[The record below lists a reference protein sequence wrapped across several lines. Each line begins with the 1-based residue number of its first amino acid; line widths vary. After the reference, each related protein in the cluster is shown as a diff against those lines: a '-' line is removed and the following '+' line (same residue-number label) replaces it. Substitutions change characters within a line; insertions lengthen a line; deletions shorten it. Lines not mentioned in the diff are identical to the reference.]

1 MKKILLTFGLCATVL
16 ASNAQNFSSPT
27 WTQTQT
33 VYKQKTDAVNS
44 APVTITADG
53 DVIVSSS
60 FNAGT
65 LSVGS
70 LVVRAVAKSSY
81 IQKLNAAGT
90 SQWAVALLGAAEV
103 KSLTSDTDGNIYA
116 VGVFAD
122 KVTLTTKTGT
132 TAAIL
137 QGNSG
142 TTKSSLFVL
151 KYSKDGALLAYKS
164 ATSAVKASVLAS
176 GTYFDEPSDAS
187 YIRSTKAVWANNKLY
202 FTAQYT
208 GESTLSDVKL
218 EGDYLD
224 YAGIMTI
231 DIPRMSV
238 LSVDASNL
246 SGLKKEYTVKTNVT
260 GLEEQTGVK
269 SLNFAVNNG
278 TLYVASVATGAV
290 VVETSN
296 KTENFNAGKDG
307 EDLKYGFI
315 YSEVGSTT
323 NNKLFDGGKLATL
336 NSNNS
341 INDLLVDDSNVYV
354 AGTYNTNNVFGQS
367 VTFQGGSDS
376 FVAAFA
382 KGGTTNVQWLVNSGV
397 NEGDATK
404 YAEKVT
410 GLVVADNKLLL
421 TGYTEETSTHT
432 VKDGFVYNVTTS
444 GTKTSVGSNVVL
456 GLASDSKQVVTS
468 GVNELNSVFNGYALS
483 TTTGINQLTETNDVV
498 RNGNVFS
505 FEKAQ
510 DAVVVDLQGRVV
522 LRASNTTTLSVD
534 NLVKGVYVLK
544 VGTKAVKFVK

>member
-1 MKKILLTFGLCATVL
+1 MKKVLLTFGLCATVL

-33 VYKQKTDAVNS
+33 VYKQKSDAVNS

-60 FNAGT
+60 FNTGT
-65 LSVGS
+65 LSVGG

-122 KVTLTTKTGT
+122 QLKLTTKTGT
-132 TAAIL
+132 VAATL

-164 ATSAVKASVLAS
+164 ATSSVDATVSAS
-176 GTYFDEPSDAS
+176 GKYFDEPSDAA
-187 YIRSTKAVWANNKLY
+187 YVRSTKAVWANNKLY

-208 GESTLSDVKL
+208 GVSNLDGVELK
-218 EGDYLD
+218 GDYLNYFD
-224 YAGIMTI
+224 IMYV
-231 DIPRMSV
+231 DLPRMSV

-382 KGGTTNVQWLVNSGV
+382 KGTTNVQWLVNSGV

-522 LRASNTTTLSVD
+522 LRASNTTNLSVD

>member
-1 MKKILLTFGLCATVL
+1 MKKVLLTFGLCATVL

-33 VYKQKTDAVNS
+33 VYKQKSDAVNS
-44 APVTITADG
+44 APVTITANG

-65 LSVGS
+65 LSVGG

-122 KVTLTTKTGT
+122 QLKLTTKTGAV
-132 TAAIL
+132 AATL

-164 ATSAVKASVLAS
+164 ATSAVDATVSASEK
-176 GTYFDEPSDAS
+176 YFDEPSDAA

-208 GESTLSDVKL
+208 GVSNLDGVELK
-218 EGDYLD
+218 GDYLNYFD
-224 YAGIMTI
+224 LMYV
-231 DIPRMSV
+231 DLPRMSV

-246 SGLKKEYTVKTNVT
+246 SGLKKEYTVKTNVA

-290 VVETSN
+290 VVETSD

-354 AGTYNTNNVFGQS
+354 AGTYNTNNVFGRA

-382 KGGTTNVQWLVNSGV
+382 KGTTNVQWLVNSGV

-432 VKDGFVYNVTTS
+432 VKDGFVYNVTTN

-483 TTTGINQLTETNDVV
+483 ATTGINQLTETNDVV

>member
-122 KVTLTTKTGT
+122 QLKLTTKTGT
-132 TAAIL
+132 TAATL

-164 ATSAVKASVLAS
+164 ATSSVDATVSAS
-176 GTYFDEPSDAS
+176 GKYFDEPSDAA
-187 YIRSTKAVWANNKLY
+187 YVRSTKAVWANNKLY

-208 GESTLSDVKL
+208 GVSNLDGVELK
-218 EGDYLD
+218 GDYLNYFD
-224 YAGIMTI
+224 LMYV
-231 DIPRMSV
+231 DLPRMSV

-246 SGLKKEYTVKTNVT
+246 SGLKKEYTVKTNVA

-382 KGGTTNVQWLVNSGV
+382 KGTTNVQWLVNSGV

>member
-1 MKKILLTFGLCATVL
+1 MKKVLLTFGLCATVL

-60 FNAGT
+60 FNTGT
-65 LSVGS
+65 LSVGG

-122 KVTLTTKTGT
+122 QLKLTTKTGT
-132 TAAIL
+132 VAATL

-164 ATSAVKASVLAS
+164 ATSAVKASVSAS
-176 GTYFDEPSDAS
+176 GKYFDEPSDAA
-187 YIRSTKAVWANNKLY
+187 YVRSTKAVWANNKLY

-208 GESTLSDVKL
+208 GVSNLDGVELK
-218 EGDYLD
+218 GDYLNYFD
-224 YAGIMTI
+224 LMYV
-231 DIPRMSV
+231 DLPRMSV

-246 SGLKKEYTVKTNVT
+246 SGLKKEYTVKTNVA

-354 AGTYNTNNVFGQS
+354 AGTYNTNNVFGKS

-382 KGGTTNVQWLVNSGV
+382 KGTTNVQWLVNSGV

>member
-1 MKKILLTFGLCATVL
+1 MKKVLLTFGLCATVL

-33 VYKQKTDAVNS
+33 VYKQKNDAVNS

-65 LSVGS
+65 LSVGG

-122 KVTLTTKTGT
+122 QLKLTTKTGA
-132 TAAIL
+132 TAAVL

-164 ATSAVKASVLAS
+164 ATSSVDATVSAS
-176 GTYFDEPSDAS
+176 GKYFDEPSDAA
-187 YIRSTKAVWANNKLY
+187 YVRSTKAVWANNKLY

-208 GESTLSDVKL
+208 GVSNLDGVELK
-218 EGDYLD
+218 GDYLNYFD
-224 YAGIMTI
+224 LMYV
-231 DIPRMSV
+231 DLPRMSV

-246 SGLKKEYTVKTNVT
+246 SGLKKEYTVQTNVA

-323 NNKLFDGGKLATL
+323 TNKLFDGGKLATL

-382 KGGTTNVQWLVNSGV
+382 KGTTNVQWLVNSGV

-432 VKDGFVYNVTTS
+432 VKEGFVYNVTTS

>member
-1 MKKILLTFGLCATVL
+1 MKKVLLTFGLCATVL

-33 VYKQKTDAVNS
+33 VYKQKSDAVNS
-44 APVTITADG
+44 APVTITANG

-122 KVTLTTKTGT
+122 QLKLTTKTGAV
-132 TAAIL
+132 AATL

-164 ATSAVKASVLAS
+164 ATSAVDATVSASEK
-176 GTYFDEPSDAS
+176 YFDEPSDAA

-208 GESTLSDVKL
+208 GVSNLDGVELK
-218 EGDYLD
+218 GDYLNYFD
-224 YAGIMTI
+224 LMYV
-231 DIPRMSV
+231 DLPRMSV

-246 SGLKKEYTVKTNVT
+246 SGLKKEYTVKTNVA

-290 VVETSN
+290 VVETSD

-382 KGGTTNVQWLVNSGV
+382 KGTTNVQWLVNSGV

-483 TTTGINQLTETNDVV
+483 ATTGINQLTETNNVV

>member
-1 MKKILLTFGLCATVL
+1 MKKVLLTFCLCATVL

-33 VYKQKTDAVNS
+33 VYKQKSDAVNS

-60 FNAGT
+60 FNSGT
-65 LSVGS
+65 LSVGG

-122 KVTLTTKTGT
+122 QLKLTTKTGT
-132 TAAIL
+132 VAATL

-164 ATSAVKASVLAS
+164 ATSSVDATVSAS
-176 GTYFDEPSDAS
+176 GKYFDEPSDAA
-187 YIRSTKAVWANNKLY
+187 YVRSTKAVWANNKLY

-208 GESTLSDVKL
+208 GVSNLDGVELK
-218 EGDYLD
+218 GDYLNYFD
-224 YAGIMTI
+224 FMYV
-231 DIPRMSV
+231 DLPRMSV

-354 AGTYNTNNVFGQS
+354 AGTYNTNNVFGQA
-367 VTFQGGSDS
+367 VAFQGGSDS

-382 KGGTTNVQWLVNSGV
+382 KGTTNVQWLVNSGV

-456 GLASDSKQVVTS
+456 GLASNSKQVVTS

>member
-1 MKKILLTFGLCATVL
+1 MKKVLLTFGLCATVL

-33 VYKQKTDAVNS
+33 VYKQKSDAVNS
-44 APVTITADG
+44 APVTITANG

-122 KVTLTTKTGT
+122 QLKLTTKTGAV
-132 TAAIL
+132 AATL

-164 ATSAVKASVLAS
+164 ATSAVDATVSASEK
-176 GTYFDEPSDAS
+176 YFDEPSDAA

-290 VVETSN
+290 VVETSD

-382 KGGTTNVQWLVNSGV
+382 KGTTNVQWLVNSGV

>member
-33 VYKQKTDAVNS
+33 VYKQKSDAVNS

-132 TAAIL
+132 TAATL

-151 KYSKDGALLAYKS
+151 KYSKDGVLLAYKS
-164 ATSAVKASVLAS
+164 ATSSVDATVSAS
-176 GTYFDEPSDAS
+176 GKYFDEPSDAA
-187 YIRSTKAVWANNKLY
+187 YVRSTKAVWANNKLY

-208 GESTLSDVKL
+208 GVSNLDGVELK
-218 EGDYLD
+218 GDYLNYFD
-224 YAGIMTI
+224 FMYV
-231 DIPRMSV
+231 DLPRMSV

-290 VVETSN
+290 VVETSD

-382 KGGTTNVQWLVNSGV
+382 KGTTNVQWLVNSGV

-444 GTKTSVGSNVVL
+444 GTKTSAGSNVVL

-522 LRASNTTTLSVD
+522 LRASNTTNLSVD

>member
-1 MKKILLTFGLCATVL
+1 MKKVLLTFGLCATVL

-44 APVTITADG
+44 APVTITANG

-65 LSVGS
+65 LSVGG

-116 VGVFAD
+116 VGIFAD
-122 KVTLTTKTGT
+122 QLKLTTKTGAV
-132 TAAIL
+132 AATL

-142 TTKSSLFVL
+142 TTKSSLFIL

-164 ATSAVKASVLAS
+164 ATSAVKASVSAS
-176 GTYFDEPSDAS
+176 GKYFDEPSDAA
-187 YIRSTKAVWANNKLY
+187 YVRSTKAVWANNKLY

-208 GESTLSDVKL
+208 GVSNLDGVELK
-218 EGDYLD
+218 GDYLNYFD
-224 YAGIMTI
+224 LMYV
-231 DIPRMSV
+231 DLPRMSV

-246 SGLKKEYTVKTNVT
+246 SGLKKEYTVKTNVA

-290 VVETSN
+290 VVETSD

-354 AGTYNTNNVFGQS
+354 AGTYNTNNVFGKS

-382 KGGTTNVQWLVNSGV
+382 KGTTNVQWLVNSGV

-510 DAVVVDLQGRVV
+510 DAVIVDLQGRVV
-522 LRASNTTTLSVD
+522 LRASNTTNLSVD

>member
-33 VYKQKTDAVNS
+33 VYKQKSDAVNS

-122 KVTLTTKTGT
+122 QLKLTTKTGT
-132 TAAIL
+132 VAATL

-164 ATSAVKASVLAS
+164 ATSSVDATVSAS
-176 GTYFDEPSDAS
+176 GKYFYEAS
-187 YIRSTKAVWANNKLY
+187 EAAYVRSTKAVWANNKLY

-208 GESTLSDVKL
+208 GVSNLDGVELK
-218 EGDYLD
+218 GDYLNYFNFMYVD
-224 YAGIMTI
+224 L
-231 DIPRMSV
+231 PRMSV

-290 VVETSN
+290 VVETSD
-296 KTENFNAGKDG
+296 KTENFNVGKDG

-354 AGTYNTNNVFGQS
+354 AGTYNTNNVFGQA
-367 VTFQGGSDS
+367 VAFQGGSDS

-382 KGGTTNVQWLVNSGV
+382 KGTTNVQWVVNSGV

-410 GLVVADNKLLL
+410 GLVVANNKLLL

-432 VKDGFVYNVTTS
+432 VKTGFVYNVTTS

>member
-1 MKKILLTFGLCATVL
+1 MKKVLLTFGLCATVL

-33 VYKQKTDAVNS
+33 VYKQKSDAVNS

-65 LSVGS
+65 LSVGG

-122 KVTLTTKTGT
+122 QLKLTTKTGT
-132 TAAIL
+132 VAATL

-142 TTKSSLFVL
+142 TTKSSLFIL

-164 ATSAVKASVLAS
+164 ATSSVDATVSAS
-176 GTYFDEPSDAS
+176 GKYFYEAS
-187 YIRSTKAVWANNKLY
+187 EAAYVRSTKAVWANNKLY

-208 GESTLSDVKL
+208 GVSNLDGVELK
-218 EGDYLD
+218 GDYLD
-224 YAGIMTI
+224 YEGFMYV
-231 DIPRMSV
+231 DLPRMSV

-246 SGLKKEYTVKTNVT
+246 SGLKKEYTVQTNVT
-260 GLEEQTGVK
+260 GLGEQTGVS

-290 VVETSN
+290 VVETSD

-323 NNKLFDGGKLATL
+323 TNKLFNGGKLATL

-354 AGTYNTNNVFGQS
+354 AGTYNTNNVFGQA

-382 KGGTTNVQWLVNSGV
+382 KGTTNVQWLVNSGV

-421 TGYTEETSTHT
+421 TGYTEETTEHT
-432 VKDGFVYNVTTS
+432 IKTGFVYNVTTS
-444 GTKTSVGSNVVL
+444 GTKTSAGSNVVL

-522 LRASNTTTLSVD
+522 LRASNTTNLSVD

>member
-33 VYKQKTDAVNS
+33 VYKQKSDAVNS
-44 APVTITADG
+44 APVTITANG

-65 LSVGS
+65 LSVGG

-122 KVTLTTKTGT
+122 QLKLTTKTGT
-132 TAAIL
+132 VAATL

-164 ATSAVKASVLAS
+164 ATSAVDATVSAS
-176 GTYFDEPSDAS
+176 GKYFDEPSDAA

-208 GESTLSDVKL
+208 GVSNLDGVELK
-218 EGDYLD
+218 GDYLNYFD
-224 YAGIMTI
+224 FMYV
-231 DIPRMSV
+231 DLPRMSV

-382 KGGTTNVQWLVNSGV
+382 KGTTNVQWLVNSGV

-483 TTTGINQLTETNDVV
+483 ATTGINQLTETNDVV

-522 LRASNTTTLSVD
+522 LRASNTTNLSVD

>member
-33 VYKQKTDAVNS
+33 VYKQKSDAVNS

-65 LSVGS
+65 LSVGG

-122 KVTLTTKTGT
+122 QLKLTTKTGT
-132 TAAIL
+132 VAATL

-142 TTKSSLFVL
+142 TTKSSLFIL

-164 ATSAVKASVLAS
+164 ATSSVDATVSAS
-176 GTYFDEPSDAS
+176 GKYFYEAS
-187 YIRSTKAVWANNKLY
+187 EAAYVRSTKAVWANNKLY

-208 GESTLSDVKL
+208 GVSNLDGVELK
-218 EGDYLD
+218 GDYLD
-224 YAGIMTI
+224 YEGFMYV

-246 SGLKKEYTVKTNVT
+246 SGLKKEYTVQTNVT
-260 GLEEQTGVK
+260 GLGEQTGVS

-290 VVETSN
+290 VVETSD

-382 KGGTTNVQWLVNSGV
+382 KGTTNVQWVVNSGV

-421 TGYTEETSTHT
+421 TGYTEETTEHT
-432 VKDGFVYNVTTS
+432 IKTGFVYNVTTN

-522 LRASNTTTLSVD
+522 LRVSNTTTLSVD

>member
-1 MKKILLTFGLCATVL
+1 MKKVLLTFGLCATVL

-65 LSVGS
+65 LSVGG

-122 KVTLTTKTGT
+122 QLKLTTKTGAV
-132 TAAIL
+132 AATL

-164 ATSAVKASVLAS
+164 ATSSVDATVSAS
-176 GTYFDEPSDAS
+176 GKYFYEAS
-187 YIRSTKAVWANNKLY
+187 EAAYVRSTKAVWANNKLY

-208 GESTLSDVKL
+208 GVSNLDGVELK
-218 EGDYLD
+218 GDYLD
-224 YAGIMTI
+224 YEGFMYV
-231 DIPRMSV
+231 DLPRMSV

-246 SGLKKEYTVKTNVT
+246 SGLKKEYTVQTNVT
-260 GLEEQTGVK
+260 GLGEQTGVS

-290 VVETSN
+290 VVETSD

-323 NNKLFDGGKLATL
+323 TNKLFNGGKLATL

-354 AGTYNTNNVFGQS
+354 AGTYNTNNVFGQA

-382 KGGTTNVQWLVNSGV
+382 KGTTNVQWLVNSGV

-421 TGYTEETSTHT
+421 TGYTEETTEHT
-432 VKDGFVYNVTTS
+432 IKTGFVYNVTTS

-522 LRASNTTTLSVD
+522 LRVSNTTNLSVD

-544 VGTKAVKFVK
+544 VGTKVVKFVK

>member
-33 VYKQKTDAVNS
+33 VYKQKSDAVNS

-122 KVTLTTKTGT
+122 QLKLTTKTGAV
-132 TAAIL
+132 AATL

-151 KYSKDGALLAYKS
+151 KYSKDGVLLAYKS
-164 ATSAVKASVLAS
+164 ATSSVDATVSAS
-176 GTYFDEPSDAS
+176 GKYFDEPSDAA
-187 YIRSTKAVWANNKLY
+187 YVRSTKAVWANNKLY

-208 GESTLSDVKL
+208 GVSNLDGVELK
-218 EGDYLD
+218 GDYLNYFD
-224 YAGIMTI
+224 FMYV
-231 DIPRMSV
+231 DLPRMSV

-290 VVETSN
+290 VVETSD

-382 KGGTTNVQWLVNSGV
+382 KGTTNVQWLVNSGV

>member
-65 LSVGS
+65 LSVGG

-103 KSLTSDTDGNIYA
+103 KSLTSDTDGNVYA

-132 TAAIL
+132 TAATL

-164 ATSAVKASVLAS
+164 ATSSVDATVSAS
-176 GTYFDEPSDAS
+176 GKYFDEPSDAA
-187 YIRSTKAVWANNKLY
+187 YVRSTKAVWANNKLY

-208 GESTLSDVKL
+208 GVSNLDGVELK
-218 EGDYLD
+218 GDYLNYFD
-224 YAGIMTI
+224 FMYV
-231 DIPRMSV
+231 DLPRMSV

-290 VVETSN
+290 VVETSD

-354 AGTYNTNNVFGQS
+354 AGTYNTNNVFGQA
-367 VTFQGGSDS
+367 VAFQGGSDS

-382 KGGTTNVQWLVNSGV
+382 KGTTNVQWLVNSGV

>member
-1 MKKILLTFGLCATVL
+1 MKKVLLTFGLCATVL

-33 VYKQKTDAVNS
+33 VYKQKSDAVNS

-65 LSVGS
+65 LSIGS

-122 KVTLTTKTGT
+122 QLKLTTKTGAV
-132 TAAIL
+132 AATL

-164 ATSAVKASVLAS
+164 ATSSVDATVSAS
-176 GTYFDEPSDAS
+176 GKYFDEPSDAA
-187 YIRSTKAVWANNKLY
+187 YVRSTKAVWANNKLY

-208 GESTLSDVKL
+208 GVSNLDGVELK
-218 EGDYLD
+218 GDYLNYFD
-224 YAGIMTI
+224 IMYV
-231 DIPRMSV
+231 DLPRMSV

-246 SGLKKEYTVKTNVT
+246 SGLKKEYTVKTNVA

-323 NNKLFDGGKLATL
+323 TNKLFDGGKLATL

-382 KGGTTNVQWLVNSGV
+382 KGTTNVQWLVNSGV

>member
-33 VYKQKTDAVNS
+33 VYKQKSDAVNS

-132 TAAIL
+132 TAATL

-142 TTKSSLFVL
+142 TTKSSLFIL

-164 ATSAVKASVLAS
+164 ATSSVDATVSAS
-176 GTYFDEPSDAS
+176 GKYFDEPSDAA
-187 YIRSTKAVWANNKLY
+187 YVRSTKAVWANNKLY

-208 GESTLSDVKL
+208 GVSNLDGVELK
-218 EGDYLD
+218 GDYLNYFD
-224 YAGIMTI
+224 FMYV
-231 DIPRMSV
+231 DLPRMSV

-290 VVETSN
+290 VVETSD

-382 KGGTTNVQWLVNSGV
+382 KGTTNVQWVVNSGV

-522 LRASNTTTLSVD
+522 LRVSNTTTLSVD

>member
-1 MKKILLTFGLCATVL
+1 MKKVLLTFGLCATVL

-33 VYKQKTDAVNS
+33 VYKQKSDAVNS

-65 LSVGS
+65 LSVGG

-122 KVTLTTKTGT
+122 QLKLTTKTGT
-132 TAAIL
+132 VAATL

-164 ATSAVKASVLAS
+164 ATSSVDATVSAS
-176 GTYFDEPSDAS
+176 GKYFDEPSDAA
-187 YIRSTKAVWANNKLY
+187 YVRSTKALWANNKLY

-208 GESTLSDVKL
+208 GVSNLDGVELK
-218 EGDYLD
+218 GDYLNYFD
-224 YAGIMTI
+224 IMYV
-231 DIPRMSV
+231 DLPRMSV

-246 SGLKKEYTVKTNVT
+246 SGLKKEYTVKTNVA

-290 VVETSN
+290 VVETSD

-354 AGTYNTNNVFGQS
+354 AGTYNTKNVFGQS

-382 KGGTTNVQWLVNSGV
+382 KGTTNVQWLVNSGV

>member
-33 VYKQKTDAVNS
+33 VYKQKIDAVNS

-81 IQKLNAAGT
+81 IQKLNATGT
-90 SQWAVALLGAAEV
+90 SQWTVALLGAAEV

-132 TAAIL
+132 TAATL

-164 ATSAVKASVLAS
+164 ATSSVDATVSTS
-176 GTYFDEPSDAS
+176 GKYFDEPSDAA
-187 YIRSTKAVWANNKLY
+187 YVRSTKAVWANNKLY

-208 GESTLSDVKL
+208 GVSNLDGVELK
-218 EGDYLD
+218 GDYLNYFD
-224 YAGIMTI
+224 LMYV
-231 DIPRMSV
+231 DLPRMSV

-246 SGLKKEYTVKTNVT
+246 SGLKKEYTVKTNVA

-290 VVETSN
+290 VVETSD

-354 AGTYNTNNVFGQS
+354 AGTYNTNNVFGQA
-367 VTFQGGSDS
+367 VAFQGGSDS

-382 KGGTTNVQWLVNSGV
+382 KGTTNVQWLVNSGV

>member
-1 MKKILLTFGLCATVL
+1 MKKILLTFGLCATAL

-33 VYKQKTDAVNS
+33 VYKQKSDAVNS
-44 APVTITADG
+44 APVTITANG

-122 KVTLTTKTGT
+122 QLKLTTKTGAV
-132 TAAIL
+132 AATL

-164 ATSAVKASVLAS
+164 ATSSVDATVSASEK
-176 GTYFDEPSDAS
+176 YFDEPSDAA

-208 GESTLSDVKL
+208 GVSNLDGVELK
-218 EGDYLD
+218 GDYLNYFD
-224 YAGIMTI
+224 LMYV
-231 DIPRMSV
+231 DLPRMSV

-246 SGLKKEYTVKTNVT
+246 SGLKKEYTVKTNVA

-290 VVETSN
+290 VVETSD

-382 KGGTTNVQWLVNSGV
+382 KGTTNVQWLVNSGV

-483 TTTGINQLTETNDVV
+483 ATTGINQLTETNDVV

>member
-1 MKKILLTFGLCATVL
+1 MKKVLLTFGLCATVL

-33 VYKQKTDAVNS
+33 VYKQKSDAVNS

-122 KVTLTTKTGT
+122 QLKLTTKTGAV
-132 TAAIL
+132 AATL

-208 GESTLSDVKL
+208 GVSNLDGVELK
-218 EGDYLD
+218 GDYLNYFD
-224 YAGIMTI
+224 LMYV
-231 DIPRMSV
+231 DLPRMSV

-246 SGLKKEYTVKTNVT
+246 SGLKKEYTVKTNVA

-290 VVETSN
+290 VVETSD

-382 KGGTTNVQWLVNSGV
+382 KGTTNVQWLVNSGV

-432 VKDGFVYNVTTS
+432 VKDGLVYNVTTS

-522 LRASNTTTLSVD
+522 LRVSNTTTLSVD

>member
-1 MKKILLTFGLCATVL
+1 MKKVLLTFGLCATVL

-33 VYKQKTDAVNS
+33 VYKQKSDAVNS
-44 APVTITADG
+44 APVTITANG

-65 LSVGS
+65 LSVGG

-122 KVTLTTKTGT
+122 QLKLTTKTGAV
-132 TAAIL
+132 AATL

-164 ATSAVKASVLAS
+164 ATSSVDATVSAS
-176 GTYFDEPSDAS
+176 GKYFDEPSDAA

-208 GESTLSDVKL
+208 GVSNLDGVELK
-218 EGDYLD
+218 GDYLNYFD
-224 YAGIMTI
+224 FMYV
-231 DIPRMSV
+231 DLPRMSV

-382 KGGTTNVQWLVNSGV
+382 KGTTNVQWLVNSGV

-483 TTTGINQLTETNDVV
+483 ATTGINQLTETNDVV

>member
-1 MKKILLTFGLCATVL
+1 MKKVLLTFGLCATVL

-33 VYKQKTDAVNS
+33 VYKQKSDAVNS

-122 KVTLTTKTGT
+122 QLKLTTKTGIV
-132 TAAIL
+132 AATL

-164 ATSAVKASVLAS
+164 ATSSVDATVSAS
-176 GTYFDEPSDAS
+176 GKYFDEPSDAA
-187 YIRSTKAVWANNKLY
+187 YVRSTKAVWANNKLY

-208 GESTLSDVKL
+208 GVSNLDGVELK
-218 EGDYLD
+218 GDYLNYFD
-224 YAGIMTI
+224 IMYV
-231 DIPRMSV
+231 DLPRMSV

-246 SGLKKEYTVKTNVT
+246 SGLKKEYTVKTNVA

-290 VVETSN
+290 VVETSD

-323 NNKLFDGGKLATL
+323 TNKLFDGGKLATL

-382 KGGTTNVQWLVNSGV
+382 KGTTNVQWLVNSGV

-444 GTKTSVGSNVVL
+444 GTKTSAGSNVVL

>member
-122 KVTLTTKTGT
+122 QLKLTTKTGT
-132 TAAIL
+132 TAATL

-164 ATSAVKASVLAS
+164 ATSSVDATVSAS
-176 GTYFDEPSDAS
+176 GKYFDEPSDAA
-187 YIRSTKAVWANNKLY
+187 YVRSTKAVWANNKLY

-208 GESTLSDVKL
+208 GVSNLDGVELK
-218 EGDYLD
+218 GDYLNYFD
-224 YAGIMTI
+224 LMYV
-231 DIPRMSV
+231 DLPRMSV

-246 SGLKKEYTVKTNVT
+246 SGLKKEYTVKTNVA

-367 VTFQGGSDS
+367 VAFQGGSDS

-382 KGGTTNVQWLVNSGV
+382 KGTTNVQWLVNSGV

>member
-1 MKKILLTFGLCATVL
+1 MKKVLLTFGLCATVL

-33 VYKQKTDAVNS
+33 VYKQKSDAVNS

-122 KVTLTTKTGT
+122 QLKLTTKTGT
-132 TAAIL
+132 VAATL

-142 TTKSSLFVL
+142 TTKSSLFIL

-164 ATSAVKASVLAS
+164 ATSSVDATVSAS
-176 GTYFDEPSDAS
+176 GKYFYEAS
-187 YIRSTKAVWANNKLY
+187 EAAYVRSTKAVWANNKLY

-208 GESTLSDVKL
+208 GVSNLDGVELK
-218 EGDYLD
+218 GDYLD
-224 YAGIMTI
+224 YEGFMYV

-246 SGLKKEYTVKTNVT
+246 SGLKKEYTVQTNVT
-260 GLEEQTGVK
+260 GLGEQTGVS

-290 VVETSN
+290 VVETSD

-382 KGGTTNVQWLVNSGV
+382 KGTTNVQWVVNSGV

-421 TGYTEETSTHT
+421 TGYTEETTEHT
-432 VKDGFVYNVTTS
+432 IKTGFVYNVTTN

>member
-33 VYKQKTDAVNS
+33 VYKQKSDAVNS

-122 KVTLTTKTGT
+122 QLKLTTKTGT
-132 TAAIL
+132 VAATL

-164 ATSAVKASVLAS
+164 ATSSVDATVSAS
-176 GTYFDEPSDAS
+176 GKYFYEAS
-187 YIRSTKAVWANNKLY
+187 EAAYVRSTKAVWANNKLY

-208 GESTLSDVKL
+208 GVSNLDGVELK
-218 EGDYLD
+218 GDYLNYFNFMYVD
-224 YAGIMTI
+224 L
-231 DIPRMSV
+231 PRMSV

-290 VVETSN
+290 VVETSD
-296 KTENFNAGKDG
+296 KTENFNVGKDG

-354 AGTYNTNNVFGQS
+354 AGTYNTNNVFGQA
-367 VTFQGGSDS
+367 VAFQGGSDS

-382 KGGTTNVQWLVNSGV
+382 KGTTNVQWVVNSGV

>member
-1 MKKILLTFGLCATVL
+1 MKKVLLTFGLCATVL

-60 FNAGT
+60 FNSGT
-65 LSVGS
+65 LSVGG

-132 TAAIL
+132 TAAVL

-164 ATSAVKASVLAS
+164 ATSSVDATVSAS
-176 GTYFDEPSDAS
+176 GKYFDEPSDAA
-187 YIRSTKAVWANNKLY
+187 YVRSTKAVWANNKLY

-208 GESTLSDVKL
+208 GVSNLDGVELK
-218 EGDYLD
+218 GDYLNYFD
-224 YAGIMTI
+224 LMYV
-231 DIPRMSV
+231 DLPRMSV

-246 SGLKKEYTVKTNVT
+246 SGLKKEYTVQTNVA

-323 NNKLFDGGKLATL
+323 TNKLFDGGKLATL

-382 KGGTTNVQWLVNSGV
+382 KGTTNVQWLVNSGV

>member
-33 VYKQKTDAVNS
+33 VYKQKSDAVNS

-60 FNAGT
+60 FNSGT

-122 KVTLTTKTGT
+122 QLKLTTKTGT
-132 TAAIL
+132 VAATL

-164 ATSAVKASVLAS
+164 ATSSVDATVSAS
-176 GTYFDEPSDAS
+176 GKYFDEPSDAA
-187 YIRSTKAVWANNKLY
+187 YVRSTKAVWANNKLY

-208 GESTLSDVKL
+208 GVSNLDGVELK
-218 EGDYLD
+218 GDYLNYFD
-224 YAGIMTI
+224 LMYV
-231 DIPRMSV
+231 DLPRMSV

-290 VVETSN
+290 VVETSD

-382 KGGTTNVQWLVNSGV
+382 KGTTNVQWLVNSSV

-444 GTKTSVGSNVVL
+444 GTKTSAGSNVVL

>member
-1 MKKILLTFGLCATVL
+1 MKKVLLTFGLCATVL

-33 VYKQKTDAVNS
+33 VYKQKSDAVNS

-60 FNAGT
+60 FNTGT
-65 LSVGS
+65 LSVGG

-122 KVTLTTKTGT
+122 QLKLTTKTGAV
-132 TAAIL
+132 AATL

-142 TTKSSLFVL
+142 TTKSSLFIL

-164 ATSAVKASVLAS
+164 ATSSVDATVSAS
-176 GTYFDEPSDAS
+176 GKYFDEPSDAA
-187 YIRSTKAVWANNKLY
+187 YVRSTKAVWANNKLY

-208 GESTLSDVKL
+208 GVSNLDGVELK
-218 EGDYLD
+218 GDYLNYFD
-224 YAGIMTI
+224 IMYV
-231 DIPRMSV
+231 DLPRMSV

-246 SGLKKEYTVKTNVT
+246 SGLKKEYTVKTNVA

-290 VVETSN
+290 VVETSD

-382 KGGTTNVQWLVNSGV
+382 KGTTNVQWVVNSGV

-510 DAVVVDLQGRVV
+510 DAVIVDLQGRVV
-522 LRASNTTTLSVD
+522 LRASNTTNLSVD

>member
-33 VYKQKTDAVNS
+33 VYKQKSDAVNS

-60 FNAGT
+60 FNSGT
-65 LSVGS
+65 LSVGG

-81 IQKLNAAGT
+81 IQKLNVAGT

-122 KVTLTTKTGT
+122 QLKLTTKTGT
-132 TAAIL
+132 VAATL

-164 ATSAVKASVLAS
+164 ATSSVDATVSAS
-176 GTYFDEPSDAS
+176 GKYFDEPSDAA
-187 YIRSTKAVWANNKLY
+187 YVRSTKAVWANNKLY

-208 GESTLSDVKL
+208 GVSNLDGVELK
-218 EGDYLD
+218 GDYLNYFD
-224 YAGIMTI
+224 IMYV
-231 DIPRMSV
+231 DLPRMSV

-246 SGLKKEYTVKTNVT
+246 SGLKKEYTVKTNVA

-290 VVETSN
+290 VVETSD

-354 AGTYNTNNVFGQS
+354 AGTYNTNNVFGQA

-382 KGGTTNVQWLVNSGV
+382 KGTTNVQWLVNSGV

-498 RNGNVFS
+498 HNGNVFS

>member
-1 MKKILLTFGLCATVL
+1 MKKVLLTFGLCATVL

-33 VYKQKTDAVNS
+33 VYKQKSDAVNS

-65 LSVGS
+65 LSVGG

-122 KVTLTTKTGT
+122 QLKLTTKTGT
-132 TAAIL
+132 VAATL

-142 TTKSSLFVL
+142 TTKSSLFIL

-164 ATSAVKASVLAS
+164 ATSSVDATVSAS
-176 GTYFDEPSDAS
+176 GKYFYEAS
-187 YIRSTKAVWANNKLY
+187 EAAYVRSTKAVWANNKLY

-208 GESTLSDVKL
+208 GVSNLDGVELK
-218 EGDYLD
+218 GDYLD
-224 YAGIMTI
+224 YEGFMYV

-246 SGLKKEYTVKTNVT
+246 SGLKKEYTVQTNVT
-260 GLEEQTGVK
+260 GLGEQTGVS

-290 VVETSN
+290 VVETSD

-323 NNKLFDGGKLATL
+323 TNKLFNGGKLATL

-382 KGGTTNVQWLVNSGV
+382 KGTTNVQWVVNSGV

-421 TGYTEETSTHT
+421 TGYTEETTEHT
-432 VKDGFVYNVTTS
+432 IKTGFVYNVTTS

-522 LRASNTTTLSVD
+522 LRASNTTNLSVD

>member
-1 MKKILLTFGLCATVL
+1 MKKVLLTFGLCATVL

-33 VYKQKTDAVNS
+33 VYKQKSDAVNS

-122 KVTLTTKTGT
+122 QLKLTTKTGT
-132 TAAIL
+132 VAATL

-151 KYSKDGALLAYKS
+151 KYSKDGVLLAYKS

-187 YIRSTKAVWANNKLY
+187 YIRSTKAVWSNNKLY

-208 GESTLSDVKL
+208 GVSNLDGVELK
-218 EGDYLD
+218 GDYLNYFD
-224 YAGIMTI
+224 LMYV
-231 DIPRMSV
+231 DLPRMSV

-246 SGLKKEYTVKTNVT
+246 SGLKKEYTVKTNVA

-290 VVETSN
+290 VVETSD

-354 AGTYNTNNVFGQS
+354 AGTYNTNNVFGQA
-367 VTFQGGSDS
+367 VAFQGGSDS

-382 KGGTTNVQWLVNSGV
+382 KGTTNVQWLVNSGV

-444 GTKTSVGSNVVL
+444 GTKTSAGSNVVL

>member
-1 MKKILLTFGLCATVL
+1 MKKVLLTFGLCATVL

-33 VYKQKTDAVNS
+33 VYKQKSDAVNS

-65 LSVGS
+65 LSVGG

-81 IQKLNAAGT
+81 IQKLNAAGA

-122 KVTLTTKTGT
+122 QLKLTTKTGT
-132 TAAIL
+132 VAATL

-142 TTKSSLFVL
+142 TTKSSLFIL

-164 ATSAVKASVLAS
+164 ATSSVDATVSAS
-176 GTYFDEPSDAS
+176 GKYFYEAS
-187 YIRSTKAVWANNKLY
+187 EAAYVRSTKAVWANNKLY

-208 GESTLSDVKL
+208 GVSNLDGVELK
-218 EGDYLD
+218 GDYLNYFD
-224 YAGIMTI
+224 IMYV
-231 DIPRMSV
+231 DLPRMSV

-246 SGLKKEYTVKTNVT
+246 SGLKKEYTVKTNVA

-323 NNKLFDGGKLATL
+323 TNKLFDGGKLATL

-382 KGGTTNVQWLVNSGV
+382 KGTTNVQWVVNSGV

>member
-1 MKKILLTFGLCATVL
+1 MKKVLLTFGLCATVL

-33 VYKQKTDAVNS
+33 VYKQKSDAVNS

-60 FNAGT
+60 FNTGT
-65 LSVGS
+65 LSVGG

-122 KVTLTTKTGT
+122 QLKLTTKTGT
-132 TAAIL
+132 VAATL

-164 ATSAVKASVLAS
+164 ATSSVDATVSAS
-176 GTYFDEPSDAS
+176 GKYFDEPSDAA
-187 YIRSTKAVWANNKLY
+187 YVRSTKAVWANNKLY

-208 GESTLSDVKL
+208 GVSNLDGVELK
-218 EGDYLD
+218 GDYLNYFD
-224 YAGIMTI
+224 IMYV
-231 DIPRMSV
+231 DLPRMSV

-323 NNKLFDGGKLATL
+323 TNKLFDGGKLATL

-382 KGGTTNVQWLVNSGV
+382 KGTTNVQWLVNSGV

>member
-1 MKKILLTFGLCATVL
+1 MKKVLLTFGLCATVL

-60 FNAGT
+60 FNTGT
-65 LSVGS
+65 LSVGG

-122 KVTLTTKTGT
+122 QLKLTNKTGGV
-132 TAAIL
+132 AATL

-164 ATSAVKASVLAS
+164 ATSSVDATVSASEK
-176 GTYFDEPSDAS
+176 YFDEPSDAA

-208 GESTLSDVKL
+208 GVSNLDGVELK
-218 EGDYLD
+218 GDYLNYFD
-224 YAGIMTI
+224 LMYV
-231 DIPRMSV
+231 DLPRMSV

-246 SGLKKEYTVKTNVT
+246 SGLKKEYTVKTNVA

-382 KGGTTNVQWLVNSGV
+382 KGTTNVQWLVNSGV

>member
-1 MKKILLTFGLCATVL
+1 MKKVLLTFGLCATVL

-33 VYKQKTDAVNS
+33 VYKQKSDAVNS
-44 APVTITADG
+44 APVTITANG

-65 LSVGS
+65 LSVGG

-132 TAAIL
+132 TAATL

-151 KYSKDGALLAYKS
+151 KYSKDGVLLAYKS
-164 ATSAVKASVLAS
+164 ATSSVDATVSAS
-176 GTYFDEPSDAS
+176 GKYFDEPSDAA

-208 GESTLSDVKL
+208 GVSNLDGVELK
-218 EGDYLD
+218 GDYLNYFD
-224 YAGIMTI
+224 FMYV
-231 DIPRMSV
+231 DLPRMSV

-290 VVETSN
+290 VVETSD

-382 KGGTTNVQWLVNSGV
+382 KGTTNVQWLVNSGV

-432 VKDGFVYNVTTS
+432 VKDGFVYNVTTN

-483 TTTGINQLTETNDVV
+483 ATTGINQLTETNDVV

-510 DAVVVDLQGRVV
+510 DAVVVDLQGHVV

>member
-33 VYKQKTDAVNS
+33 VYKQKSDAVNS

-90 SQWAVALLGAAEV
+90 SQWAVALLGAAEI
-103 KSLTSDTDGNIYA
+103 KSLTSDTDGNVYA

-164 ATSAVKASVLAS
+164 ATSSVDATVSAS
-176 GTYFDEPSDAS
+176 GKYFDEPSDAA
-187 YIRSTKAVWANNKLY
+187 YVRSTKAVWANNKLY

-208 GESTLSDVKL
+208 GVSNLDGVELK
-218 EGDYLD
+218 GDYLNYFD
-224 YAGIMTI
+224 LMYV
-231 DIPRMSV
+231 DLPRMSV

-323 NNKLFDGGKLATL
+323 TNKLFDGGKLATL

-382 KGGTTNVQWLVNSGV
+382 KGTTNVQWLVNSGV

-483 TTTGINQLTETNDVV
+483 TATGINQLTETNDVV

-522 LRASNTTTLSVD
+522 LRASNTTNLSVD

>member
-1 MKKILLTFGLCATVL
+1 MKKVLLTFGLCATVL

-33 VYKQKTDAVNS
+33 VYKQKSDAVNS

-81 IQKLNAAGT
+81 IQKLNATGT

-116 VGVFAD
+116 VGIFAD
-122 KVTLTTKTGT
+122 KVTLTTKTGAV
-132 TAAIL
+132 AATL

-164 ATSAVKASVLAS
+164 ATSSVDATVSAS
-176 GTYFDEPSDAS
+176 GKYFDEPSDAA
-187 YIRSTKAVWANNKLY
+187 YVRSTKAVWANSKLY

-208 GESTLSDVKL
+208 GVSNLDGVELK
-218 EGDYLD
+218 GDYLNYFD
-224 YAGIMTI
+224 LMYV
-231 DIPRMSV
+231 DLPRMSV

-290 VVETSN
+290 VVETSD

-382 KGGTTNVQWLVNSGV
+382 KGTTNVQWLVNSGV

-522 LRASNTTTLSVD
+522 LRASNTTNLSVD